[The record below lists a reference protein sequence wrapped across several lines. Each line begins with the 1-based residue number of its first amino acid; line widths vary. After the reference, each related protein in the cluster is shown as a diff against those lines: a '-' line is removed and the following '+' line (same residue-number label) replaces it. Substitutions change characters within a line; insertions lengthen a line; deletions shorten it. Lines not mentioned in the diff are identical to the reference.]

1 MKMEARGR
9 RQEGNEGKE
18 SEAVVQ
24 ELDTM
29 FCLVIIRISQY
40 ETHSFHFIALL
51 KLEYIYIYMFVCVC
65 INLP

>member
-1 MKMEARGR
+1 MNMEAKGR

-29 FCLVIIRISQY
+29 FCLVIICISQY

-51 KLEYIYIYMFVCVC
+51 KLKYIYIYMFVCVC